1 MCFDTGLSI
10 FSGWYCV
17 FLTEGNRIYRN
28 PSSRK
33 ANLKIDSAHD
43 MSTPTIEGKAV
54 VLRM

>member
-1 MCFDTGLSI
+1 MCFDTGLWI

-43 MSTPTIEGKAV
+43 MSTPTIEGKAI